1 MSAQASGHEK
11 GPAKRTGPGY
21 VSGMK
26 IAAAVVLFV
35 AALAKLVAAS
45 DGRYWFLVRGTH
57 NAKIPSEGKAQSR
70 EKLAEK
76 IVDRANLAAYLLGVV
91 AAGLAL
97 FALD

>member
-1 MSAQASGHEK
+1 MSGQEE
-11 GPAKRTGPGY
+11 GPAKRAGPGY

-26 IAAAVVLFV
+26 IAAAVVLLV

-45 DGRYWFLVRGTH
+45 DGRYWFRVRGTH
-57 NAKIPSEGKAQSR
+57 NAKALSVEETKAR

-76 IVDRANLAAYLLGVV
+76 IVDRANLAAYLLGVI